1 MNGMNEPLILLVTR
15 DGDFAQS
22 VRDALFGTG
31 ATVLVARDVRD
42 GLQIV
47 SQRGRELD
55 FALMDFDDGCR
66 GRTLLSAVHNC
77 YERLPIVVTTS
88 EKAEPASCLAYA
100 NGART
105 CLKKPLSVADLAKAI
120 ADAPDSAASSSSPG
134 LTKQNIMDRIIE
146 ANFLPASVEEAR
158 ENLNLARENGG
169 YLQWG
174 TSG

>member
-1 MNGMNEPLILLVTR
+1 MKSPLILLFTR

-22 VRDALFGTG
+22 VRGALFETG

-42 GLQIV
+42 ALQIV
-47 SQRGRELD
+47 WQRGRELE

-88 EKAEPASCLAYA
+88 EKAEHASFLAYA

-105 CLKKPLSVADLAKAI
+105 CLKKPLSVEVLAKAI
-120 ADAPDSAASSSSPG
+120 ADVTDSAASSTNRG
-134 LTKQNIMDRIIE
+134 LTNSEYYESNYRSE
-146 ANFLPASVEEAR
+146 FSPSVC
-158 ENLNLARENGG
+158 
-169 YLQWG
+169 
-174 TSG
+174 

>member
-1 MNGMNEPLILLVTR
+1 MKGMKEGMIFMLTR
-15 DGDFAQS
+15 DGDLAQL

-47 SQRGRELD
+47 WQRGRELD

-88 EKAEPASCLAYA
+88 EKSEHATFLPFA
-100 NGART
+100 NTPRT
-105 CLKKPLSVADLAKAI
+105 CLKKPLSVAVLAKAI
-120 ADAPDSAASSSSPG
+120 ADVTAPSHQRVAA
-134 LTKQNIMDRIIE
+134 
-146 ANFLPASVEEAR
+146 
-158 ENLNLARENGG
+158 
-169 YLQWG
+169 
-174 TSG
+174 

>member
-1 MNGMNEPLILLVTR
+1 MKGMKEPLILLFTR
-15 DGDFAQS
+15 DADFAQS

-47 SQRGRELD
+47 WQRGRELD

-88 EKAEPASCLAYA
+88 EKAEHASFLAYA
-100 NGART
+100 NGARA
-105 CLKKPLSVADLAKAI
+105 CLKKPLAVAGLAKVI
-120 ADAPDSAASSSSPG
+120 ADVTDCAASS
-134 LTKQNIMDRIIE
+134 
-146 ANFLPASVEEAR
+146 ASRGPNDSEI
-158 ENLNLARENGG
+158 L
-169 YLQWG
+169 
-174 TSG
+174 

>member
-1 MNGMNEPLILLVTR
+1 MKGMKEPLILLFTR
-15 DGDFAQS
+15 DGDFAES
-22 VRDALFGTG
+22 VREALSETG
-31 ATVLVARDVRD
+31 ASVLVARDVRD

-88 EKAEPASCLAYA
+88 EKAEHASFLAYA

-105 CLKKPLSVADLAKAI
+105 CLKRPLSVADLAKAI
-120 ADAPDSAASSSSPG
+120 AEVTDSAASSSSPG
-134 LTKQNIMDRIIE
+134 LTKAEYYESNYRSE
-146 ANFLPASVEEAR
+146 FSPSVC
-158 ENLNLARENGG
+158 
-169 YLQWG
+169 
-174 TSG
+174 

>member
-1 MNGMNEPLILLVTR
+1 MKGMKEPLILLFTR

-47 SQRGRELD
+47 WQRGRELD

-66 GRTLLSAVHNC
+66 GRTRLSAVHNC

-88 EKAEPASCLAYA
+88 EKAEQPSFLAYA
-100 NGART
+100 NGSRT
-105 CLKKPLSVADLAKAI
+105 GLKKPCSVAFLAQAI
-120 ADAPDSAASSSSPG
+120 ADVIDSAASSTSRG
-134 LTKQNIMDRIIE
+134 LTK
-146 ANFLPASVEEAR
+146 P
-158 ENLNLARENGG
+158 
-169 YLQWG
+169 
-174 TSG
+174 

>member
-1 MNGMNEPLILLVTR
+1 MKSPLIFLFTR

-22 VRDALFGTG
+22 VREAVSETG

-47 SQRGRELD
+47 WQRGRELD

-88 EKAEPASCLAYA
+88 EKAERACFLAYA

-105 CLKKPLSVADLAKAI
+105 CLKKPLSVAGLAKAI
-120 ADAPDSAASSSSPG
+120 ADVTDCAASSTSRG
-134 LTKQNIMDRIIE
+134 LTKAKYYE
-146 ANFLPASVEEAR
+146 
-158 ENLNLARENGG
+158 
-169 YLQWG
+169 
-174 TSG
+174 

>member
-1 MNGMNEPLILLVTR
+1 MEGMKSPLILLFTR

-22 VRDALFGTG
+22 VREAVSETG

-47 SQRGRELD
+47 WQRGRELD

-77 YERLPIVVTTS
+77 YEWLPIVVTTS
-88 EKAEPASCLAYA
+88 EKVEHACFLAYA

-105 CLKKPLSVADLAKAI
+105 CLKKPLSAVSFAKAI
-120 ADAPDSAASSSSPG
+120 ADVTDCAASSASRGP
-134 LTKQNIMDRIIE
+134 NEIE
-146 ANFLPASVEEAR
+146 IL
-158 ENLNLARENGG
+158 
-169 YLQWG
+169 
-174 TSG
+174 